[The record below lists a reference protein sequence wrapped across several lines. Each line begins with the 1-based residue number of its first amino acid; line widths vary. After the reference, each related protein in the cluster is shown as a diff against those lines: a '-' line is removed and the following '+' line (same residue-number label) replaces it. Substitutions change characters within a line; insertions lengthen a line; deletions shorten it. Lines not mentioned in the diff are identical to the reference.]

1 MLENNQISL
10 LFWKT
15 QKATFGLPRLE
26 SSMSTEFGLKK
37 RSGIIHY
44 VDLVFV
50 VAWKNVKLRYKNS
63 FFGFLWSLLNPL
75 LFLAI
80 FTFIFSQAFPDI
92 ENYPLFALSGLIFWA
107 FFSTTSNHILGSVVE
122 NASVL
127 RSVYVP
133 PIVFPVSQLIAGLI
147 NLLISF
153 IPFGFIM
160 YFLGF
165 EPSWVNW
172 LVIPCALLFAL
183 FTFGFSVCICAINVY
198 FRDMSMLWNSIQP
211 ALFYFTPIAYSF
223 TLVPESM
230 RWVIQF
236 NPLYHFIELF
246 RSVLYHGVVPSLDQ
260 VMITCGLTVG
270 SLLLGWLVFSKLKK
284 GFIANY

>member
-1 MLENNQISL
+1 MARELE
-10 LFWKT
+10 
-15 QKATFGLPRLE
+15 
-26 SSMSTEFGLKK
+26 LKQ
-37 RSGIIHY
+37 RSGMAHY
-44 VDLVFV
+44 LELVFV

-63 FFGFLWSLLNPL
+63 FFGFLWSLFNPL

-92 ENYPLFALSGLIFWA
+92 ENYPLFALTGLIFWA

-122 NASVL
+122 NAAVL

-133 PIVFPVSQLIAGLI
+133 PIVFPFSQLIAGLI

-153 IPFGFIM
+153 VPFGVIM

-165 EPSWVNW
+165 EPNWVNL
-172 LVIPCALLFAL
+172 LVVPCTLLFAL
-183 FTFGFSVCICAINVY
+183 FTFGFSVCICAFNVY
-198 FRDMSMLWNSIQP
+198 FRDMGMLWTSLQP
-211 ALFYFTPIAYSF
+211 ALFYFTPIAYSY

-230 RWVIQF
+230 RWIIKF

-246 RSVLYHGVVPSLDQ
+246 RSVLYHNELPTQPQVLVCSALTLCSLF
-260 VMITCGLTVG
+260 V
-270 SLLLGWLVFSKLKK
+270 GWLVFTKLKR

>member
-1 MLENNQISL
+1 
-10 LFWKT
+10 
-15 QKATFGLPRLE
+15 
-26 SSMSTEFGLKK
+26 MSTEQSLKR
-37 RSGIIHY
+37 RSGIMHY
-44 VDLVFV
+44 TELVFV

-92 ENYPLFALSGLIFWA
+92 ENYPLFALTALIFWA

-133 PIVFPVSQLIAGLI
+133 PIVFPLSQLIAGLI

-153 IPFGFIM
+153 IPFGVIM

-165 EPSWVNW
+165 DAKWVNL
-172 LVIPCALLFAL
+172 LVIPCTILFAL
-183 FTFGFSVCICAINVY
+183 FTFGFSVSICAFNVY
-198 FRDMSMLWNSIQP
+198 FRDMGMLWNSLQP
-211 ALFYFTPIAYSF
+211 ALFYFTPIAYSS
-223 TLVPESM
+223 TLVPENM
-230 RWVIQF
+230 RWVMKF
-236 NPLYHFIELF
+236 NPLYHFVELF
-246 RSVLYHGVVPSLDQ
+246 RTVLYHGAVPSERQIL
-260 VMITCGLTVG
+260 ITGLLTVFM
-270 SLLLGWLVFSKLKK
+270 LITGWIVFSKLKR